1 MKYIFYLICFS
12 IFEIGSYVLLADLEC
27 IDIHLPHLL
36 RVGLK
41 ACTTLLNVSV
51 TEA

>member
-12 IFEIGSYVLLADLEC
+12 IFEIESYVLLAVLERMA
-27 IDIHLPHLL
+27 IHLPHLL

-41 ACTTLLNVSV
+41 ACTTLLNERVIEV
-51 TEA
+51 